1 MQKEMN
7 MSLQGRKSELA
18 NKHRQLDQI
27 IEEEEKRPAADTLRL
42 KDLKRQK
49 LKIKE
54 ELRWLE
60 AS

>member
-1 MQKEMN
+1 MTLN
-7 MSLQGRKSELA
+7 GRISELA
-18 NKHRQLDQI
+18 NKHRQLDAKISETQ
-27 IEEEEKRPAADTLRL
+27 KRPSADQLEL

-54 ELRWLE
+54 QLQWLK

>member
-1 MQKEMN
+1 
-7 MSLQGRKSELA
+7 MSLQGRIVELA
-18 NKHRQLDQI
+18 NKHRQLDQQI
-27 IEEEEKRPAADTLRL
+27 NDEEKRPASDTTRL

>member
-1 MQKEMN
+1 
-7 MSLQGRKSELA
+7 MSLQGRISELA
-18 NKHRQLDQI
+18 NKHRQLDQK
-27 IEEEEKRPAADTLRL
+27 IEEEEKRPAADALRL
-42 KDLKRQK
+42 SDLKRQK

>member
-1 MQKEMN
+1 
-7 MSLQGRKSELA
+7 MSLQGRISELA
-18 NKHRQLDQI
+18 NKHRQLDQKI
-27 IEEEEKRPAADTLRL
+27 SEEEKHPAADTLHL

-54 ELRWLE
+54 ELRWLK

>member
-1 MQKEMN
+1 
-7 MSLQGRKSELA
+7 MSLQGRIVELA
-18 NKHRQLDQI
+18 NKHRQLDQKI
-27 IEEEEKRPAADTLRL
+27 AEEEKRPATDTLRL

>member
-1 MQKEMN
+1 
-7 MSLQGRKSELA
+7 MSLKGRIVELA
-18 NKHRQLDQI
+18 NKHRQLDQKI
-27 IEEEEKRPAADTLRL
+27 AEEEKRPAADALHL
-42 KDLKRQK
+42 QELKRQK

>member
-1 MQKEMN
+1 
-7 MSLQGRKSELA
+7 MSLQGRISELA
-18 NKHRQLDQI
+18 NKHRELDQK
-27 IEEEEKRPAADTLRL
+27 IEEEEKRPAADTLQL
-42 KDLKRQK
+42 KDLKRKK

>member
-1 MQKEMN
+1 
-7 MSLQGRKSELA
+7 MSLQGRISELA
-18 NKHRQLDQI
+18 NKHRLLDHQI
-27 IEEEEKRPAADTLRL
+27 IEEAKRPSADELRL

-54 ELRWLE
+54 ELRWLD

>member
-1 MQKEMN
+1 
-7 MSLQGRKSELA
+7 LTLLGRNSELA
-18 NKHRQLDQI
+18 KKHRQLHQK
-27 IEEEEKRPAADTLRL
+27 IEEEETRPAADALRL
-42 KDLKRQK
+42 SDLKRQK

>member
-1 MQKEMN
+1 
-7 MSLQGRKSELA
+7 MSLTGRISELA
-18 NKHRQLDQI
+18 NKHRRLDHEI
-27 IEEEEKRPAADTLRL
+27 SEEEKRPAADTLRL
-42 KDLKRQK
+42 QDLKRQK

>member
-1 MQKEMN
+1 
-7 MSLQGRKSELA
+7 MSLQGRIFELA
-18 NKHRQLDQI
+18 NKHRQLDQKI
-27 IEEEEKRPAADTLRL
+27 AEEEKRPAADALRL

>member
-1 MQKEMN
+1 
-7 MSLQGRKSELA
+7 MSLNGRISELA
-18 NKHRQLDQI
+18 NKHRQLD
-27 IEEEEKRPAADTLRL
+27 EKISETQKHPSADQLEL

-54 ELRWLE
+54 QLQWLK

>member
-1 MQKEMN
+1 
-7 MSLQGRKSELA
+7 MSLNGRINELA
-18 NKHRQLDQI
+18 NKHRELDEKISQTQ
-27 IEEEEKRPAADTLRL
+27 KRPAADTLEL

-54 ELRWLE
+54 ELQWLK